1 MKGNDWVQQL
11 EQLHFSAVHVCHYSS
26 NPGAVQRRIW
36 KRFAICRVIVGKG
49 SLSIDNIVHTVS
61 QDEWFLLKPG
71 MHVEFQTDMEA
82 PVRYQIILFSCVT
95 LTRSRNAWHSGAVDF
110 PVTGKLNIS
119 SNASDIRESMDTL
132 VHGKDSFSSLEKTRR
147 KHLLH
152 QLLIQLMMH
161 VNEAAP
167 PLAGMDRA
175 LEYMTHQYMKDIRVD
190 QMARMAGLSVNHF
203 IRTFKRQLNM
213 TPIEYILKQRMAKAK
228 QLLFSSDKIKEI
240 AEQVGYRDEHYFS
253 RVFKKNEGVAPTLYM
268 KNKVSRIATLYY
280 GLDDYV
286 ITLGMTPVSALS
298 YGQRVACHVAVPAL
312 QAHSHQGLILD
323 SFNQNYDELRR
334 VQPDLIITSDRLKP
348 NESLHLIAPTAM
360 LEHTN
365 HFGERLLYMADIMG
379 RTEQAVQWIEQHA
392 NLSQVLRRRIQSRW
406 GKQSAMFI
414 RVTSHFYRMYGLNN
428 QTGALLYDDL
438 GFHLPSH
445 FPENQWAVETQVS
458 DLQLY
463 DADHVFVMVDPTEEA
478 RAQLRQLQQ
487 SSEWVALKAV
497 QEGHVYNAG
506 DIFFKTLGPT
516 GRMWAMR
523 YVAEQLGVTVR

>member
-1 MKGNDWVQQL
+1 MEENDWIKRL
-11 EQLHFSAVHVCHYSS
+11 EQLYFTAVHVCHYSS

-36 KRFAICRVIVGKG
+36 KRFALCRVIAGKG
-49 SLSIDNIVHTVS
+49 SLSMDNVVHTVS

-82 PVRYQIILFSCVT
+82 PVRYQIILFSCVA
-95 LTRSRNAWHSGAVDF
+95 LTRSRKALHTEACDF
-110 PVTGKLNIS
+110 PVTGKLHVS
-119 SNASDIRESMDTL
+119 SNARDIQEMMDTL
-132 VHGKDSFSSLEKTRR
+132 VSGKHAFTSLEKTRR

-161 VNEAAP
+161 LKEETP
-167 PLAGMDRA
+167 PVAGMDRA
-175 LEYMTHQYMKDIRVD
+175 LEYMTHQYMKDIRVE

-298 YGQRVACHVAVPAL
+298 YGQRVARHVAVPAL

-323 SFNQNYDELRR
+323 SFNQNYDGLRR
-334 VQPDLIITSDRLKP
+334 VQPDLIITSDRLEP
-348 NESLHLIAPTAM
+348 NEFLHQIAPTTM

-379 RTEQAVQWIEQHA
+379 RTERAEQWIDQHA
-392 NLSQVLRRRIQSRW
+392 DLSLVLRGRIQSRW

-414 RVTSHFYRMYGLNN
+414 RVSSQFYRMYGLNN

-438 GFHLPSH
+438 GFHLPRY
-445 FPENQWAVETQVS
+445 FPEKQWAVETNVG
-458 DLQLY
+458 DMQLY
-463 DADHVFVMVDPTEEA
+463 DADHIFVMVDPTEEA
-478 RAQLRQLQQ
+478 HAQLRQLQQ
-487 SSEWVALKAV
+487 SSAWLALKAV
-497 QEGHVYNAG
+497 QEGRIYNAG

>member
-1 MKGNDWVQQL
+1 MEENDWNKQL
-11 EQLHFSAVHVCHYSS
+11 EQLHFSAVHVCQYSS
-26 NPGAVQRRIW
+26 NPGTLSRRVW
-36 KRFAICRVIVGKG
+36 KRYAICRVIAGKG
-49 SLSIDNIVHTVS
+49 SLIMDNVIHIVS
-61 QDEWFLLKPG
+61 QDDWFLLKPG
-71 MHVEFQTDMEA
+71 MHVEFHTDMEA

-95 LTRSRNAWHSGAVDF
+95 LTRSRNTWHSDAVDF
-110 PVTGKLNIS
+110 PVTGKLNVP
-119 SNASDIRESMDTL
+119 SNTRDIQEMMDNL
-132 VHGKDSFSSLEKTRR
+132 MSGKHSFTSLEKTRR

-167 PLAGMDRA
+167 PVAGMDRA

-190 QMARMAGLSVNHF
+190 QMARLAGLSVNHF

-298 YGQRVACHVAVPAL
+298 YGQRVARHVAVPEL

-323 SFNQNYDELRR
+323 SFNQNYDGLRR
-334 VQPDLIITSDRLKP
+334 VQPDLIITSDRLEP
-348 NESLHLIAPTAM
+348 NVSLHHIAPTAM

-365 HFGERLLYMADIMG
+365 HCGERLLYMADIMG

-392 NLSQVLRRRIQSRW
+392 NLSQLLRRRIQSRW
-406 GKQSAMFI
+406 GKQRAMFI

-445 FPENQWAVETQVS
+445 FPEQQWAVETKVS

-478 RAQLRQLQQ
+478 GAQLRQLQQ
-487 SSEWVALKAV
+487 SSEWLALKAV

-516 GRMWAMR
+516 GRLWAMR
-523 YVAEQLGVTVR
+523 YVAEQLGATVR

>member
-1 MKGNDWVQQL
+1 MEENDWIKQL

-36 KRFAICRVIVGKG
+36 KRFAICRVIAGKG
-49 SLSIDNIVHTVS
+49 SLSMDNIVHTVS
-61 QDEWFLLKPG
+61 QDEWFLLTPG

-95 LTRSRNAWHSGAVDF
+95 LTRRKNAWHTEAFDL
-110 PVTGKLNIS
+110 PVTGKLNVP
-119 SNASDIRESMDTL
+119 SNTRDIQEMMDTL
-132 VHGKDSFSSLEKTRR
+132 VSGKHSFTSLEKTRR

-161 VNEAAP
+161 VNEATP
-167 PLAGMDRA
+167 PVAGMDLA
-175 LEYMTHQYMKDIRVD
+175 LDYMTHQYMEDIRID
-190 QMARMAGLSVNHF
+190 QMARVAGLSVNHF

-213 TPIEYILKQRMAKAK
+213 TPIEYILKLRMAKAK
-228 QLLFSSDKIKEI
+228 QLLFSSDKIKDI
-240 AEQVGYRDEHYFS
+240 AEQVGYKDEHYFS
-253 RVFKKNEGVAPTLYM
+253 RVFKKNEGIAPTLYM
-268 KNKVSRIATLYY
+268 KNKVNRIATLYY

-286 ITLGMTPVSALS
+286 ITLGLRPVSALS
-298 YGQRVACHVAVPAL
+298 YGHRVARHVAIPAL

-323 SFNQNYDELRR
+323 SFNQNYDDLRR
-334 VQPDLIITSDRLKP
+334 VQPDLIITSDRLEP
-348 NESLHLIAPTAM
+348 NDSLHRIAPTTM

-392 NLSQVLRRRIQSRW
+392 ELSRVLRGRIQSRW
-406 GKQSAMFI
+406 GKQSVMFI

-438 GFHLPSH
+438 GFYLPRD
-445 FPENQWAVETQVS
+445 FPEQQWAVESKVC

-487 SSEWVALKAV
+487 SSAWLALKAV
-497 QEGHVYNAG
+497 QVGHVYNAG

-523 YVAEQLGVTVR
+523 YVAEQLGVTLR

>member
-1 MKGNDWVQQL
+1 M
-11 EQLHFSAVHVCHYSS
+11 
-26 NPGAVQRRIW
+26 
-36 KRFAICRVIVGKG
+36 
-49 SLSIDNIVHTVS
+49 
-61 QDEWFLLKPG
+61 
-71 MHVEFQTDMEA
+71 EFQTDMEA
-82 PVRYQIILFSCVT
+82 TVRYQIILFSCVI
-95 LTRSRNAWHSGAVDF
+95 LTQSRNVWHSDTVDF

-119 SNASDIRESMDTL
+119 SNTSDIRESMDTL
-132 VHGKDSFSSLEKTRR
+132 VHGKDSFTSLGKTRR

-152 QLLIQLMMH
+152 QLLIQLMIH
-161 VNEAAP
+161 VNETTP
-167 PLAGMDRA
+167 SLAGMDRA

-190 QMARMAGLSVNHF
+190 QMAGMAGLSVNHF

-298 YGQRVACHVAVPAL
+298 YGQRVARHVAVPAL

-334 VQPDLIITSDRLKP
+334 VQPDLIITSNRLEP
-348 NESLHLIAPTAM
+348 NASLHHIAPTTM

-365 HFGERLLYMADIMG
+365 HCGERLLYIADIMG

-406 GKQSAMFI
+406 GN
-414 RVTSHFYRMYGLNN
+414 RV
-428 QTGALLYDDL
+428 
-438 GFHLPSH
+438 PC
-445 FPENQWAVETQVS
+445 
-458 DLQLY
+458 
-463 DADHVFVMVDPTEEA
+463 
-478 RAQLRQLQQ
+478 
-487 SSEWVALKAV
+487 SS
-497 QEGHVYNAG
+497 G
-506 DIFFKTLGPT
+506 
-516 GRMWAMR
+516 
-523 YVAEQLGVTVR
+523 